1 MKEINHLLDVNLV
14 LIIVLGAVWLERKF
28 LDSTFKITRKVMQIP
43 VNLI

>member
-28 LDSTFKITRKVMQIP
+28 LDST
-43 VNLI
+43 LIVHLKSHER